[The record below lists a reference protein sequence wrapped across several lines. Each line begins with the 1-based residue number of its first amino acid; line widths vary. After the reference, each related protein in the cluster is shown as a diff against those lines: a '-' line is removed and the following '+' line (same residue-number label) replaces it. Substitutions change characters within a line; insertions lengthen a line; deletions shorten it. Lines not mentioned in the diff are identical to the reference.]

1 MSVLRIG
8 IGHISTSYHIR
19 YGDVSVGGRK
29 PGEGDD
35 GDVSVG
41 HRIILAIV
49 KIIPVKILDCRFSSF
64 FFGNRVTVEV
74 SPRGAMG
81 YRGTI

>member
-1 MSVLRIG
+1 MSPWEAENPERGMTEMSPWDTENPERG
-8 IGHISTSYHIR
+8 IGT
-19 YGDVSVGGRK
+19 G
-29 PGEGDD
+29 
-35 GDVSVG
+35 
-41 HRIILAIV
+41 IILAIV
-49 KIIPVKILDCRFSSF
+49 KKIPVKILDCRFSSF